1 MPSDDTR
8 EVAWTIARAWEG
20 LACSGGSASGEF
32 LDIGVECGRNDLAVV
47 GGECEGRYPR

>member
-8 EVAWTIARAWEG
+8 EVAWIIARAWEG

-32 LDIGVECGRNDLAVV
+32 LDIGVECGRNDLAVA
-47 GGECEGRYPR
+47 GGECEGRCPR